1 MSFVSL
7 AEHEARPSPP
17 EDKRHAL
24 NGTPVVVDTLQDFIA
39 LPPLPKREHVLAPV
53 LPAKGLAMLHAA
65 RGIGKTH
72 AAMGMAYAVSTGG
85 QYLRWRAPTPRKVL
99 YVDGEMPAE
108 ALQARAHSLIAANPL
123 KPPSSKHFRLLS
135 MDRQDLGVSV
145 NLAQPEHQALI
156 ERVIEDAELL
166 VLDNLSTLVNGGR
179 ENDAESWNAMQ
190 GWLLQLR
197 RRGISVLMVHHSGRS
212 ENARGTSKRE
222 DILDTVIRLSRP
234 DDYDEEQGA
243 RFEVHLT
250 KARGV
255 HGDDALPF
263 EAQLEVRDGADTWIV
278 KVLRDAVLD
287 QVLEMTRNRL
297 SVRDI
302 ASELGLNKNKVNR
315 LQGKLRQEG
324 RL

>member
-39 LPPLPKREHVLAPV
+39 LPLPKREHVLAPV

-108 ALQARAHSLIAANPL
+108 ALQARAHSLIATNPL

-197 RRGISVLMVHHSGRS
+197 RRGISVLLVHHSGRS